1 MKIEQRKT
9 ADLIPYARNAKKH
22 DDNQIAQIAAS
33 IKEFGFNDPVEI
45 TVDNVIIAGHG
56 RVLAAQKLGLTEVPV
71 VIHSHLNDN
80 QRKAYT
86 LLNNRLAETG
96 GGWDTEMLKLEL
108 DSLPTFDFSC
118 FDGFFD
124 VITENKPQNT
134 DEVIEHEVIGD
145 NNSIDNE
152 TISPPE
158 EFKEY
163 GEDIETDYC
172 CPKCGYEW
180 SGK

>member
-1 MKIEQRKT
+1 MEIEQRNIAT
-9 ADLIPYARNAKKH
+9 LIPYARNAKKH
-22 DDNQIAQIAAS
+22 DENQITQIAAS
-33 IKEFGFNDPVEI
+33 IKEFGFLDPVEI
-45 TVDNVIIAGHG
+45 DPSGLIIAGHG
-56 RVLAAQKLGLTEVPV
+56 RVLAAQKLGLTEIPV
-71 VIHSHLNDN
+71 VVHDHLNDN

-86 LLNNRLAETG
+86 LLNNRLTEIG

-152 TISPPE
+152 TVSPPE